1 MKSRGGYIPFADSLG
16 SLFIHTRRAVEKIRA
31 QVSGWARLGN
41 MAAFMKQNEIE
52 NGIEECRRELAACT
66 NRFMV
71 RQAYAT

>member
-1 MKSRGGYIPFADSLG
+1 MLIVSDRCLLIL
-16 SLFIHTRRAVEKIRA
+16 RRAVGKIRA
-31 QVSGWARLGN
+31 QVSGWARLSN

-52 NGIEECRRELAACT
+52 NGIEECRRELEACT